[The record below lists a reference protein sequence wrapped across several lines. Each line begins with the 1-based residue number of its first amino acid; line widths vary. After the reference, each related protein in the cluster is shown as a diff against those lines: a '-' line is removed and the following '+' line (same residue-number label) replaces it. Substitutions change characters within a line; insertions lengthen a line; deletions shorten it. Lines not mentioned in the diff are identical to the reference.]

1 MDTLFRSTMPFVFIL
16 AINDYKCHYI
26 TIILRL
32 LRRFITKV
40 VVPLYVTGG
49 RYYVLHRI
57 IGILTA
63 YIKMYSHSVTKN
75 LPVLEQ
81 VRSLAGGLWRPLLRP
96 EWEHSQQTW
105 SWHVSQPAAWYCNC
119 MTQTQIVNDSE
130 CQHFPSVG
138 AWQLS
143 PGHEP

>member
-96 EWEHSQQTW
+96 EWEHSQQT
-105 SWHVSQPAAWYCNC
+105 
-119 MTQTQIVNDSE
+119 
-130 CQHFPSVG
+130 
-138 AWQLS
+138 
-143 PGHEP
+143 

>member
-57 IGILTA
+57 IGIITA
-63 YIKMYSHSVTKN
+63 SRRI
-75 LPVLEQ
+75 
-81 VRSLAGGLWRPLLRP
+81 
-96 EWEHSQQTW
+96 
-105 SWHVSQPAAWYCNC
+105 VSQRTCLC
-119 MTQTQIVNDSE
+119 
-130 CQHFPSVG
+130 
-138 AWQLS
+138 
-143 PGHEP
+143 